1 MSDYWNFNTDVSYL
15 WIRLL
20 KMKHVFINKQNKIA
34 SMNLFLNLEVTMQQS
49 NIKKKI

>member
-20 KMKHVFINKQNKIA
+20 KMKHVFINKQNKSA
-34 SMNLFLNLEVTMQQS
+34 SMKLFLNLVTMQQS
-49 NIKKKI
+49 NIKKKK